1 MKPMFYLTAIAICSL
16 VIHLS
21 APADILDGLVAFWT
35 FDEGKGKM
43 ARDSIGEHHGEI
55 DGATWTD
62 DAMEGTALDFSPKK
76 DSSVIIEH
84 IEDIDEL
91 PDGFTIAHWAKQRGR
106 GAMMDKSDNDG
117 ARIQWFLLD
126 DTRLHWGIGNTF
138 GFAPGLG
145 QVGKWIYL
153 TWSHEPGDS
162 KVYLNGEKVG
172 GGPDGPVPVTGR
184 PMYFGTRMPW
194 QQFGKEQRFD
204 GILDEVAFWTRPLSV
219 KEIEEITEQGIQSIL
234 AVSPEA
240 KLATAWASLKTRP

>member
-91 PDGFTIAHWAKQRGR
+91 PDGFTIAHWAKQRG
-106 GAMMDKSDNDG
+106 A
-117 ARIQWFLLD
+117 AL
-126 DTRLHWGIGNTF
+126 
-138 GFAPGLG
+138 
-145 QVGKWIYL
+145 
-153 TWSHEPGDS
+153 
-162 KVYLNGEKVG
+162 
-172 GGPDGPVPVTGR
+172 
-184 PMYFGTRMPW
+184 
-194 QQFGKEQRFD
+194 
-204 GILDEVAFWTRPLSV
+204 
-219 KEIEEITEQGIQSIL
+219 
-234 AVSPEA
+234 
-240 KLATAWASLKTRP
+240 